1 MECNKEFYIKLKHS
15 DFVLDYS
22 ISKNELVIYEKT
34 LKNNQIWM
42 YKDGLFINLFLKALY
57 SVNLEDLKNV

>member
-1 MECNKEFYIKLKHS
+1 MESNKEFYFKLKHS

-22 ISKNELVIYEKT
+22 INKNELIIYEKT

-42 YKDGLFINLFLKALY
+42 YKDGLFINLFL
-57 SVNLEDLKNV
+57 